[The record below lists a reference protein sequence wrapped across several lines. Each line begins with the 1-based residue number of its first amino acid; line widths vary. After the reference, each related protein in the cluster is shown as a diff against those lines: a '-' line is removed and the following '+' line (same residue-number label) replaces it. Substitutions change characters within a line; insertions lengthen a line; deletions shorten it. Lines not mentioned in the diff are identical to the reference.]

1 MEETTFIGVNEI
13 QAKYLPMSKKKIRK
27 ILNTH
32 LAVKRNGNRILVSR
46 EQFLN
51 FINNP
56 EQVSLS

>member
-1 MEETTFIGVNEI
+1 MAETTFIGVKEI
-13 QAKYLPMSKKKIRK
+13 QEKYLPVSKKKIRK
-27 ILNTH
+27 MLNSH
-32 LAVKRNGNRILVSR
+32 MDVKRNGNRILVNR